1 MKIFL
6 IIVLIFVSSHIRAQ
20 NNTDSIVVQYLRSQ
34 PNTPAPFLKVITKG
48 KERIRTTNYF
58 IEPNHP
64 IKKDTLK
71 ISTFLFGSSA
81 SHSSKYFLIQVSISN
96 KSLYKIIDTS
106 VLEEAIKTFF
116 SFIKPYN
123 LPDTDKAV
131 LVNQLSYTYY

>member
-1 MKIFL
+1 MKLFL
-6 IIVLIFVSSHIRAQ
+6 IIVLILVGNCIRAQ
-20 NNTDSIVVQYLRSQ
+20 TNTDSIVIQYLRSQ
-34 PNTPAPFLKVITKG
+34 PNTPAPFLKVIKKG
-48 KERIRTTNYF
+48 RVKIREANYF

-64 IKKDTLK
+64 IRKDILK

-96 KSLYKIIDTS
+96 KISYKIIDNS
-106 VLEEAIKTFF
+106 ILEEAIKTFF

-123 LPDTDKAV
+123 LPNTDKAI